1 MKYIPGKKL
10 DIVMDEDVEEMEE
23 VVITGYQKI
32 DKRHLT
38 SAVTTLKV
46 DDINV
51 AGISTIDKMLEGH
64 VPGMIFMQNSGQV
77 GAAPKLRIRGSST
90 V

>member
-1 MKYIPGKKL
+1 ME
-10 DIVMDEDVEEMEE
+10 DDVEQMEE

-38 SAVTTLKV
+38 SAVTTLKA

-64 VPGMIFMQNSGQV
+64 VPYDFHAKFRSV

-90 V
+90 VLGSREPLLF